1 MTVIAHAE
9 PQGEGAQNIKHDES
23 YKSILSD
30 IDGFVH
36 FIRKY
41 FHVLWADYITASN
54 TERVNAS
61 YITPEYSRIDSDII
75 YKVRHGNTDA
85 YFYILVELQS
95 KVDFTMPFRL
105 LRYMVGLLNDIFNGM
120 DAGVRERKDFRL
132 PAIVPIVLYNG
143 YDDWT
148 AAGTFREYTADYEKF
163 GPNIIDFE
171 YLLFNLKQ
179 RDEAELLPIG
189 NVLDAFLS
197 LDKRRLEKRLSPEE
211 FVKWWTE
218 QAPNLSVEDRDTL
231 INWMERVLY
240 RGSLSQKEM
249 KGLKQ
254 SLKKGEAVIMTHSLA
269 AWRDELFDEGK
280 QAGILEGKQAGI
292 LEEDVKLAKK
302 FKEEGVNINI
312 IAKVTGL
319 SADEIRRL

>member
-1 MTVIAHAE
+1 MTAADNAE
-9 PQGEGAQNIKHDES
+9 PQDTGAQSIKHDES

-41 FHVLWADYITASN
+41 FHVLWADYITAEN
-54 TERVNAS
+54 TARINTS
-61 YITPEYSRIDSDII
+61 YIIPGYSRIDSDII
-75 YKVRHGNTDA
+75 YKTKLGSSDV

-95 KVDFTMPFRL
+95 QVDFTMPFRL
-105 LRYMVGLLNDIFNGM
+105 LRYMVELLHDIFKNI
-120 DAGVRERKDFRL
+120 DASVRERKDFRL

-148 AAGTFREYTADYEKF
+148 AAKTFREYTADYERF
-163 GPNIIDFE
+163 GKNIIDFE

-179 RDEAELLPIG
+179 RDEKELLPID

-211 FVKWWTE
+211 FVSWWTE
-218 QAPNLSVEDRDTL
+218 QAPNLSTEDKDTL

-240 RGSLSQKEM
+240 RGEFSPTEM
-249 KGLKQ
+249 ETLKQ
-254 SLKKGEAVIMTHSLA
+254 SLMKGETVTMTHSLA

-280 QAGILEGKQAGI
+280 QVGILEGKQAGI

-302 FKEEGVNINI
+302 FKEEGVDVSI

-319 SADEIRRL
+319 TEDEIRGM